1 MTKSVS
7 AASLLRWAVSGDLDD
22 RIEGGSGLVK
32 QGDWCMVT
40 CGVSLFRGVLAC
52 CDTLATIRRFPL
64 LQGAGEEKHRDK
76 TALDGMPEPLGHAVG
91 AKVRLIPFRQ

>member
-1 MTKSVS
+1 
-7 AASLLRWAVSGDLDD
+7 
-22 RIEGGSGLVK
+22 
-32 QGDWCMVT
+32 
-40 CGVSLFRGVLAC
+40 
-52 CDTLATIRRFPL
+52 